1 MAYTNRPIAEPAAIV
16 QPVADYHD
24 RVRWG
29 PIISGLFIALASQL
43 ILSALGAA
51 IGATSIANSGAPR
64 TNTPDVANAVGIWSI
79 ISLLISLF
87 LGNYVM
93 ARACGPMN
101 RGTALLNAAILWATT
116 LALSA
121 YLLASG
127 VSGAF
132 GVVAA
137 NAGQIANQVIPGGAA
152 NAPNV
157 VPSTPPSVTAQQARD
172 IAGGA
177 SKAGWSFVLGSLLGL
192 VASLIGAAVG
202 TRSPRVYN
210 DRPVYTEPNR

>member
-1 MAYTNRPIAEPAAIV
+1 MAYTNRPVAEAAVI
-16 QPVADYHD
+16 PVAGDYHD

-29 PIISGLFIALASQL
+29 PIIAGLTVALVSQL

-64 TNTPDVANAVGIWSI
+64 SDAGGVASAVGIWAT

-87 LGNYVM
+87 LGSWVM

-101 RGTALLNAAILWATT
+101 RSTALLNGAILWATT

-132 GVVAA
+132 GLAVSSAA
-137 NAGQIANQVIPGGAA
+137 NAAGAA
-152 NAPNV
+152 LPQTGVPNV
-157 VPSTPPSVTAQQARD
+157 DPNAATPNISAQDARN
-172 IAGGA
+172 IAGNTA
-177 SKAGWSFVLGSLLGL
+177 TAGWSFVIGSLLGL
-192 VASLIGAAVG
+192 AAALAGAAVG
-202 TRSPRVYN
+202 TRKPRATTAYV
-210 DRPVYTEPNR
+210 EPNRGM

>member
-1 MAYTNRPIAEPAAIV
+1 MAYTNRPATETAVI
-16 QPVADYHD
+16 PVAGDYHD

-29 PIISGLFIALASQL
+29 PIISGLMIGLVSQL

-64 TNTPDVANAVGIWSI
+64 TDASDVGTAVGIWAT

-87 LGNYVM
+87 IGSWVM

-101 RGTALLNAAILWATT
+101 RSTALLNGAILWATT

-127 VSGAF
+127 VTGAF
-132 GVVAA
+132 GLAVSSAA
-137 NAGQIANQVIPGGAA
+137 TAAGAA
-152 NAPNV
+152 LPQTGVPNV
-157 VPSTPPSVTAQQARD
+157 NANVPNVSAQDARNLAGNTAT
-172 IAGGA
+172 
-177 SKAGWSFVLGSLLGL
+177 AGWSFVIGSLLGL
-192 VASLIGAAVG
+192 AAALAGAAVG
-202 TRSPRVYN
+202 TRKPRTAYV
-210 DRPVYTEPNR
+210 EPNRGVTP

>member
-1 MAYTNRPIAEPAAIV
+1 MAYTNRPVTEAAVI
-16 QPVADYHD
+16 PVAGDYHD

-29 PIISGLFIALASQL
+29 PIISGLMVALVSQL

-64 TNTPDVANAVGIWSI
+64 TEAGGVGTAVGIWAT

-87 LGNYVM
+87 IGSWVM

-101 RGTALLNAAILWATT
+101 RSTALLNGAILWATT

-127 VSGAF
+127 VTGAF
-132 GVVAA
+132 GLAVSSAA
-137 NAGQIANQVIPGGAA
+137 NAAGAA
-152 NAPNV
+152 LPQTGVPNV
-157 VPSTPPSVTAQQARD
+157 DPNAARPNISAQDARN
-172 IAGGA
+172 IAGNTA
-177 SKAGWSFVLGSLLGL
+177 TAGWSFVIGSLLGL
-192 VASLIGAAVG
+192 AASLAGAAVG
-202 TRSPRVYN
+202 TRKPRATTAYV
-210 DRPVYTEPNR
+210 EPNRGM

>member
-1 MAYTNRPIAEPAAIV
+1 MAYTNRPATETAAVVPA
-16 QPVADYHD
+16 VADYHD

-29 PIISGLFIALASQL
+29 PIIAGLVVALVSQL

-51 IGATSIANSGAPR
+51 VAASGIANSGAPR
-64 TNTPDVANAVGIWSI
+64 TDTPGALQGVGIWAI

-87 LGNYVM
+87 LGSWTM

-101 RGTALLNAAILWATT
+101 RNTALLNGAILWATT

-127 VSGAF
+127 VTGAF
-132 GVVAA
+132 GVAVSAAA
-137 NAGQIANQVIPGGAA
+137 NAAGAA
-152 NAPNV
+152 LPQTGVPNV
-157 VPSTPPSVTAQQARD
+157 NVDPNVTAQQTRE
-172 IAGGA
+172 IASGTA
-177 SKAGWSFVLGSLLGL
+177 TAGWSFVIGSLLGL

-202 TRSPRVYN
+202 ARSPRTA
-210 DRPVYTEPNR
+210 PVYVDPNNR

>member
-1 MAYTNRPIAEPAAIV
+1 MSYANRPMVDPAVI
-16 QPVADYHD
+16 QPTTDYHD

-29 PIISGLFIALASQL
+29 PIIAGLVVALATQL
-43 ILSALGAA
+43 ILSGIGAA
-51 IGATSIANSGAPR
+51 IGATTIANSGAPR
-64 TNTPDVANAVGIWSI
+64 SNLDDVGNAVGWWSI

-87 LGNYVM
+87 IGSWIM

-101 RGTALLNAAILWATT
+101 RSSALLNGAILWATT

-132 GVVAA
+132 GVLAS
-137 NAGQIANQVIPGGAA
+137 NAGEIANQVIPGGAG
-152 NAPNV
+152 NAPNA
-157 VPSTPPSVTAQQARD
+157 VPSPSATAQDTRN

-177 SKAGWSFVLGSLLGL
+177 AKAGWSFALGSLLGL
-192 VASLIGAAVG
+192 VASLIGAAAG
-202 TRSPRVYN
+202 ARAPRTTAYV
-210 DRPVYTEPNR
+210 EPTAR

>member
-1 MAYTNRPIAEPAAIV
+1 MAYANRPVTDPTLI
-16 QPVADYHD
+16 QPVAEYHD

-29 PIISGLFIALASQL
+29 PIIAGLVVALATQL
-43 ILSALGAA
+43 ILSGIGAA

-64 TNTPDVANAVGIWSI
+64 SNLDEVGSAVGIWSI
-79 ISLLISLF
+79 VSLLISLF
-87 LGNYVM
+87 IGSWVM

-101 RGTALLNAAILWATT
+101 RGTALLNGAVLWATT

-132 GVVAA
+132 GVIAA
-137 NAGQIANQVIPGGAA
+137 NAGEVANQVIPGGVA

-157 VPSTPPSVTAQQARD
+157 VPSPNGATAQQTRD

-177 SKAGWSFVLGSLLGL
+177 AKTGWSFAIGSLLGL
-192 VASLIGAAVG
+192 VASLIGSAAG
-202 TRSPRVYN
+202 ARSPRTTTPYV
-210 DRPVYTEPNR
+210 EPTIR